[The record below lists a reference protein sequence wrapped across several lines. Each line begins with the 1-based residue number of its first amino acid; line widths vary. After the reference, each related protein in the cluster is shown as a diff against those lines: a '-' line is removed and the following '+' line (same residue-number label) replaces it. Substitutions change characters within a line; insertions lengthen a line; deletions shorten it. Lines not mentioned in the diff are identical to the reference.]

1 MGDPNFHPPPSSRT
15 VTVHPHGSIPAMSS
29 PGPVVK
35 MHRFVMMLALFVM
48 AGALASAAPPP
59 SELTNEQFWKLA
71 TELSENDGKFR
82 SDNLV
87 SNESTFQYVIPEILQ
102 VAKQGRIYLGV
113 GPEQNFTYIAALKPS
128 MVFIIDIRHGNFDVH
143 LMYKA
148 LFEMSKDRADF
159 VSRLFSRKRPES
171 LTAKSSVKEIFD
183 AVETAEGNRELFAEN
198 LKSIED
204 HLMKKRGFPL
214 SDGDR
219 AGIEWAL
226 LNYYKFGPYINY
238 GASLSSADP
247 PEIVG
252 VVSGG
257 FGGRGNNGVTYQSL
271 MVADDGRGE
280 YRSYLANEENFNVLK
295 NLHTRNLIVPV
306 VGDFAGTKAIRGV
319 GQYLKTVDGTVSAF
333 YLSNVEQYLQGTLW
347 LSFCRNVLSLPRDE
361 TSMFIRSGRG
371 SPFTVT
377 STGNNVQSSSF
388 ALMST
393 ELQCSPNV
401 P

>member
-1 MGDPNFHPPPSSRT
+1 
-15 VTVHPHGSIPAMSS
+15 
-29 PGPVVK
+29 
-35 MHRFVMMLALFVM
+35 
-48 AGALASAAPPP
+48 
-59 SELTNEQFWKLA
+59 
-71 TELSENDGKFR
+71 
-82 SDNLV
+82 
-87 SNESTFQYVIPEILQ
+87 
-102 VAKQGRIYLGV
+102 
-113 GPEQNFTYIAALKPS
+113 KPS